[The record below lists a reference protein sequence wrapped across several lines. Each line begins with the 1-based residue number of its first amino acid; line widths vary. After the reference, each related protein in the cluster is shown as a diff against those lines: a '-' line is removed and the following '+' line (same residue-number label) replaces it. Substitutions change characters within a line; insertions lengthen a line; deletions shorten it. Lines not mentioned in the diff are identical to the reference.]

1 MTNLSDHFK
10 EAIARFDAA
19 NAADPNKEM
28 FEGKEY
34 PKELLYA
41 QRMTA
46 WLDKYA
52 PDASEALQLAAR
64 AQHICR
70 WKIPRREY
78 PMDRDGYNQ
87 WRTTLAKMHG
97 DIAAE
102 IMREVGYDEQMCE
115 KIKALLLKDR
125 IKLADPDGQTL
136 EDVVCL
142 VFLEFYFVPFA
153 PQYNEI
159 KLASIV
165 RKTWKK
171 MSERGHQTA
180 LTLLPLLPANLI
192 EVVKKAVAEKPVRS
206 TS

>member
-1 MTNLSDHFK
+1 MTCLPGRFK

-46 WLDKYA
+46 WLDKYE

-70 WKIPRREY
+70 WKIPRSEY
-78 PMDRDGYNQ
+78 PMGRDGYNL

-97 DIAAE
+97 ELAAG
-102 IMREVGYDEQMCE
+102 IMQQVGYDEQMCE
-115 KIKALLLKDR
+115 QVKALLMKDR

-136 EDVVCL
+136 EDVICL

-153 PQYNEI
+153 PQYSEA
-159 KLASIV
+159 KLTGIV
-165 RKTWKK
+165 RKTWRK
-171 MSERGHQTA
+171 MSERGRKTA
-180 LTLLPLLPANLI
+180 LTLAPLLPADLLEI
-192 EVVKKAVAEKPVRS
+192 VKRAVG
-206 TS
+206 

>member
-1 MTNLSDHFK
+1 MTVLSDRFNA
-10 EAIARFDAA
+10 AIARFDAV
-19 NAADPNKEM
+19 NAADPNTEM

-46 WLDKYA
+46 WLDKYE
-52 PDASEALQLAAR
+52 PDASEALRLAVR

-78 PMDRDGYNQ
+78 TMDRDGYNE

-115 KIKALLLKDR
+115 RVKALLMKDR

-136 EDVVCL
+136 EDVICL

-153 PQYNEI
+153 PQYNDI

-180 LTLLPLLPANLI
+180 LTLAPLLPANLLEI
-192 EVVKKAVAEKPVRS
+192 VKKVAG
-206 TS
+206 

>member
-1 MTNLSDHFK
+1 MTMLSEHFD

-19 NAADPNKEM
+19 NAADPNKEV

-46 WLDKYA
+46 WLDKYQ
-52 PDASEALQLAAR
+52 PDASETLRLAAR

-78 PMDRDGYNQ
+78 PMDRDGYNK

-102 IMREVGYDEQMCE
+102 IMQQVGYDEQMCE
-115 KIKALLLKDR
+115 QVKALMMKDR
-125 IKLADPDGQTL
+125 FKLAGQDGQTL
-136 EDVVCL
+136 EDVICL
-142 VFLEFYFVPFA
+142 VFLEFYFAPFA
-153 PQYNEI
+153 PKYSAP
-159 KLASIV
+159 KLTGIV
-165 RKTWKK
+165 RKTWRK

-180 LTLLPLLPANLI
+180 LTLAPSWSADLLEI
-192 EVVKKAVAEKPVRS
+192 VKKAIA
-206 TS
+206 